1 MSSLLSNPPYNMK
14 WSLPPFA
21 QIQPRFCD
29 CELPPE
35 SNANYAFILTALEK
49 IDRRAAFIM
58 PCGILSTENNQEKEI
73 RKYLIEKNFVDS
85 VITCPDKMFEAT
97 SIPTCII
104 VFDKQKTTA
113 QITLVDMRK
122 TYEVEQ
128 REQRGQYGG
137 SSHENRVYKKDVKI
151 FSDEN
156 MKKALEAISERKSE
170 PEFCKTV
177 TIEDIKENDYS
188 LIPSRYIEFQE
199 LEQKHRE
206 YKDIVSDIN
215 RITREKNACKLT
227 INETLAKSL
236 GFDLGLYK
244 TDQKDGGLNELL
256 KKIGAEPLEKQ
267 DYFSATKNKNEI
279 KFENRSKDTLS
290 SVLVMILST
299 WKQHIFYLNQ
309 EENRYL
315 AELRDALLP
324 DLLSG
329 KIEV

>member
-49 IDRRAAFIM
+49 IDRKAAFIM
-58 PCGILSTENNQEKEI
+58 PCGILSTENSQEKEI
-73 RKYLIEKNFVDS
+73 RKYLVEKNFVDS

-236 GFDLGLYK
+236 GFDLGLHK

>member
-49 IDRRAAFIM
+49 IDRKAAFIM
-58 PCGILSTENNQEKEI
+58 PCGILSTENSQEKEI
-73 RKYLIEKNFVDS
+73 RKYLVEKNFVDS